1 MALAP
6 LEQVLDVDSHEMAPS
21 HLWGDMFGQ
30 ASGEIGE
37 RLEEALRQQPVN
49 DFLNPSLTADVAE
62 ITTASVWDRKG
73 TSAPGAFDF
82 ERRLDVLD
90 TMGVTRQLVFP
101 SYAIFA
107 CMLMVGSEFTLRS
120 FLHLVDGTPDEI
132 RALGRAGLD
141 EYNDWAAKTTSRHPD
156 RIRCVGYVVDDG
168 TVDDL
173 VERTGDLI
181 DRGIRAIN
189 IPPGKPTGGVSPA
202 APEMDPFW
210 ALLEERD
217 VPLVTHVGNEQGLFA
232 SSVWKAAPAFKLG
245 KVQSHELGLEP
256 YSFATLHYTSGHLL
270 TVMILGGVFER
281 FPRLRFGAIEQGSSW
296 LGPLADQLDMWA
308 RDVYS
313 VRLRPFISLLPSEYL
328 ARNVRVTPFNEF
340 EPIDRDFQ
348 RYPELRDCY
357 CYSTDYPHVE
367 GGKQSKAL
375 MQEKLAP
382 LGDDVVERFFVKNA
396 QLLLP
401 NA

>member
-1 MALAP
+1 MAAV

-21 HLWGDMFGQ
+21 HLWGDLFGQ
-30 ASGEIGE
+30 ASGVIGE
-37 RLEEALRQQPVN
+37 RLEEALRLQPVN
-49 DFLNPSLTADVAE
+49 DFLNPSLRADDMEISAE
-62 ITTASVWDRKG
+62 SVWTRKG

-82 ERRLDVLD
+82 ERRLAVLD

-107 CMLMVGSEFTLRS
+107 CMLMVGSEFTLRN
-120 FLHLVDGTPDEI
+120 FLRLVDGTEEEI

-141 EYNDWAAKTTSRHPD
+141 EYNTWAAATTSRHPD

-168 TVDDL
+168 TVEDL
-173 VERTGDLI
+173 IERTRDLI
-181 DRGIRAIN
+181 TRGVRAIN
-189 IPPGKPTGGVSPA
+189 IPPGKPPGGVSPA
-202 APEMDPFW
+202 DPAMDPFW
-210 ALLEERD
+210 ALLEEHN

-256 YSFATLHYTSGHLL
+256 YSFATLHYTAGHLL
-270 TVMILGGVFER
+270 TVMVLGGVFER

-296 LGPLADQLDMWA
+296 LGPLAEQLDMWA
-308 RDVYS
+308 RDVYA
-313 VRLRPFISLLPSEYL
+313 VRLRPFISLMPSEYL

-340 EPIDRDFQ
+340 EPIDRDFE
-348 RYPELRDCY
+348 RYPQLADSY

-367 GGKQSKAL
+367 GGKHSKAL
-375 MQEKLAP
+375 LQEKLAP
-382 LGDDVVERFFVKNA
+382 LGSDVLERFFVKNA
-396 QLLLP
+396 KLLLP
-401 NA
+401 DA